1 MAETDQSSWHELQN
15 MYEMGL
21 IGRSEYE
28 KQRDLLLADGE
39 DRSGELSFTRRRNA
53 VVSRALFSL

>member
-1 MAETDQSSWHELQN
+1 MAEADQSSWHELQN

-28 KQRDLLLADGE
+28 KQRDALLADGE
-39 DRSGELSFTRRRNA
+39 DVGGE
-53 VVSRALFSL
+53 VVSE